1 MDFFVSKAK
10 QLHFLRDHSWETVK
24 TKRFFSICHALEE
37 QKSAT
42 EVQPKWDLNWDFLE
56 NSQNRT
62 QNSLKFVFLLCY
74 SKNQQKLSGN
84 TLCSTVSRF
93 QEIFRDSTPQWVL
106 FPNNIA
112 KEDIKV
118 FKKSLR
124 GIDLPL
130 LKKLDFLSDTRTT
143 NFSDVFPVTWNKSSN
158 QDATLARLIRRPLE
172 KDVSEKCYPSQI
184 KNIKCGLMLTN
195 DQVIQYIVGKVLQL
209 PRNLYCSIKIELGSL
224 VVIKIDQDGKPI
236 LSQIAK

>member
-1 MDFFVSKAK
+1 MDYFVSKAK
-10 QLHFLRDHSWETVK
+10 QLHFLWDRSWETIK
-24 TKRFFSICHALEE
+24 TKNFLSSCHASEE
-37 QKSAT
+37 QKFAT
-42 EVQPKWDLNWDFLE
+42 EVQPKWDLNWDFFE

-62 QNSLKFVFLLCY
+62 QNSLKFVFLLCN

-112 KEDIKV
+112 NEDIKV

-124 GIDLPL
+124 GIDLPPL
-130 LKKLDFLSDTRTT
+130 QKLDFLSDTRTAH
-143 NFSDVFPVTWNKSSN
+143 FSDVFPLTWNKLSN
-158 QDATLARLIRRPLE
+158 QDTKLARLIRRPLE
-172 KDVSEKCYPSQI
+172 QDVSEKCYPSQI

-195 DQVIQYIVGKVLQL
+195 DQVIQYVVGKVLQL
-209 PRNLYCSIKIELGSL
+209 PRNLYSSIKIELGSL

-236 LSQIAK
+236 LSQISK